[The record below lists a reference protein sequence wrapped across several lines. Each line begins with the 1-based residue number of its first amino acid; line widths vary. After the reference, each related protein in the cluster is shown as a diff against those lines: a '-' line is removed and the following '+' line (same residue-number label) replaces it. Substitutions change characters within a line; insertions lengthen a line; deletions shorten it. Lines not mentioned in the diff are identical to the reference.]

1 MTIGALFAGI
11 GGLEL
16 GLERAGLG
24 PVRWHVEIEPEARAV
39 LATHWPNAQS
49 FVDVRDVRPESLER
63 VDVLCGG
70 FPCQDLSFANTRER
84 RGLDGAKSGLWR
96 EFLRIV
102 GGVRPAVVVVENV
115 ESAWRAWVP
124 VVRRD
129 LHLGGYASVPISL
142 SPLALGANHD
152 RRRVFVVAYPH
163 GEAQRL
169 RPVHAEMA
177 RLCADPG
184 SGRPRRLASIA
195 AAISG
200 DDGLSAGLAR
210 LPGNA
215 VDVGVSETLGRA
227 IIASL
232 LRREIDQRVP
242 VRAPE
247 GL

>member
-24 PVRWHVEIEPEARAV
+24 SVRWHVEIDQKARAV
-39 LATHWPNAQS
+39 LASHWPKARS
-49 FVDVRDVRPESLER
+49 FVDVRDVRPEALER

-70 FPCQDLSFANTRER
+70 FPCQNLSSANVVNRT
-84 RGLDGAKSGLWR
+84 GLNGEKSGLWR

-115 ESAWRAWVP
+115 ESSWSAWVP

-169 RPVHAEMA
+169 RAVYAEVA

-195 AAISG
+195 SALSG
-200 DDGLSAGLAR
+200 DDGLPAGLAR

-215 VDVGVSETLGRA
+215 IDVGVSETLGRA
-227 IIASL
+227 IVASF
-232 LRREIDQRVP
+232 
-242 VRAPE
+242 A
-247 GL
+247 GCA